1 MTQWLFRLV
10 ACALVMTSLGTL
22 GCSSQLSE
30 EETPV
35 VASDE
40 DEPTGTAITNDPE
53 NP

>member
-1 MTQWLFRLV
+1 MRFFSGLLLLLSFILAGPCLV
-10 ACALVMTSLGTL
+10 
-22 GCSSQLSE
+22 GCSGQLSE

-40 DEPTGTAITNDPE
+40 DESDATPNDPE